1 MTVTCSPAGLHD
13 TLKYQSFTIK
23 QMDSIKTLFD
33 WSSNFE
39 VSKNPYCLFLDLIG
53 YSDAQYGMRC
63 YTGDNLHEHLG
74 YKEMCMLGDALKAFE
89 TNGYEAVYDYCNELE
104 V

>member
-1 MTVTCSPAGLHD
+1 MDA
-13 TLKYQSFTIK
+13 IK
-23 QMDSIKTLFD
+23 ALFD

-53 YSDAQYGMRC
+53 YSEQNYGVKC
-63 YTGDNLHEHLG
+63 YQGKHLGEHLG
-74 YKEMCMLGDALKAFE
+74 YKEMCMLGDALKTFE
-89 TNGYEAVYDYCNELE
+89 SNGYDAVYDYCTELE

>member
-1 MTVTCSPAGLHD
+1 MTLTQQEHKWMYHVDGKSMDA
-13 TLKYQSFTIK
+13 IK
-23 QMDSIKTLFD
+23 ELFE

-53 YSDAQYGMRC
+53 YSDAQYGMKC
-63 YTGDNLHEHLG
+63 YVGDNLHEHLG
-74 YKEMCMLGDALKAFE
+74 YKEMCMLGDALKTFE
-89 TNGYEAVYDYCNELE
+89 TNGYDAVYDYCNELE